1 MGVCVK
7 RITCLSMDKDNE
19 QYYASKVCTGDI
31 VTLFF
36 NNGGQ
41 IQGRVGSIKS
51 DCIVLEDINTN
62 KRTTFALRD
71 IKCFNRDFRG
81 SNSKTYF

>member
-19 QYYASKVCTGDI
+19 QYYHSKVCTGDI

-36 NNGGQ
+36 NNGRR
-41 IQGRVGSIKS
+41 IQGKVDSIKS
-51 DCIVLEDINTN
+51 DCIVLEDINT
-62 KRTTFALRD
+62 KKKTTFALRNID
-71 IKCFNRDFRG
+71 GFNRDFRG